1 MENTTDLKIAIL
13 GPESTGKSELANAL
27 ANHFGVTFIPE
38 YARVYLSDSNHY
50 DSSDVLN
57 IAKKQLE
64 LIQNQKQRPL
74 IADTELIVT
83 KIWQLFKYGQV
94 DSWIEENI
102 ANQEFDLY
110 LLMNTDL
117 EWTSDDLR
125 ENPSLDER
133 QELFDLYEKELRQRN
148 FNYSIIS
155 GEGNTRISN
164 ALLAIKTLARTSFFK

>member
-13 GPESTGKSELANAL
+13 GPESTGKSELAKAL
-27 ANHFGVTFIPE
+27 AQHFSVTFIPE

-102 ANQEFDLY
+102 ANQEFDIY

-125 ENPSLDER
+125 ENPSLNER
-133 QELFDLYEKELRQRN
+133 QELFNLYEKELQQRN

-164 ALLAIKTLARTSFFK
+164 ALLAIKNFG